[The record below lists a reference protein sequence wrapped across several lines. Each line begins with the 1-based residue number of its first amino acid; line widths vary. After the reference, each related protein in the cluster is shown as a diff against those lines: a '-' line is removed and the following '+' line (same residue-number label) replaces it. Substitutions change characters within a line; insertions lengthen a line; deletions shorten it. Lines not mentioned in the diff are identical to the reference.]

1 MIRFPVITIPILIKR
16 ALGEIFTSG
25 DKSIILNLFMH
36 CGVCTYVVPNSFG
49 MFECL
54 KRVCSFTKA
63 NIPHPATSES
73 AWRKEKSSCES
84 ENVNC

>member
-1 MIRFPVITIPILIKR
+1 MIRFPFITIPFLIKR

-25 DKSIILNLFMH
+25 DKIDYIKFIHALWSL
-36 CGVCTYVVPNSFG
+36 YVVPNSFG

-54 KRVCSFTKA
+54 KRVYSFTKV

-73 AWRKEKSSCES
+73 TWRK
-84 ENVNC
+84 